1 VNGASPPQSTKDL
14 TDALAKLALYIHP
27 ELGQN
32 FFAIGIKFTSFKI
45 IDSFVLLTVAFGNQL
60 EINVL
65 GLSTMIQP
73 PPVPGTPPVTPIA
86 VVQMAV
92 KASFVPA
99 RGFLGV
105 SAQLTSASYLIDRAC
120 QLTGGF
126 AFYTWF
132 AGEHAGEFV
141 QTLGGYHPNF
151 VAPDYYPRVPR
162 LGYNWQVNSELSIKG
177 EAYFALTA
185 AVMMAGLRVQ
195 ANWNSGNLRAWFNLS
210 ADFIL
215 AWKPFHYDATA
226 HVDLGASYTFQF
238 FGTHHLTFDVGA
250 DLHIW
255 GPEFSGQAHINLD
268 IISFDIL
275 FVRSAA
281 QQLSPIEWP
290 IFKQSFLPTDNAICS
305 IAVTDGLVSK
315 QGQDSQDLGVINPK
329 NFVLVT
335 DSIVPSSRVQI
346 NTNTLAVSQVVY
358 IDDGTRVRLLPFS
371 ATSSQGD
378 LVQAASQSTKTKT
391 IGAPAIGPMGVQ
403 TSEFTSIHTIT
414 ITRNGLHVER
424 DFAYTPVLKNVPTAL
439 WGQYARQGQYLLP
452 PDLNGQRFIIDA
464 LSGFEIRPA
473 SQATPGE
480 TAPVDPGKLQ
490 YDPENIQA
498 AFGWEQNPI
507 AFQAETLDE
516 AGRRQRISSSIVD
529 AATVAARQQLCQALG
544 VNLETIEL
552 DTTIAGEVASDFLF
566 APQIEKVG

>member
-1 VNGASPPQSTKDL
+1 
-14 TDALAKLALYIHP
+14 
-27 ELGQN
+27 
-32 FFAIGIKFTSFKI
+32 
-45 IDSFVLLTVAFGNQL
+45 
-60 EINVL
+60 
-65 GLSTMIQP
+65 
-73 PPVPGTPPVTPIA
+73 
-86 VVQMAV
+86 
-92 KASFVPA
+92 
-99 RGFLGV
+99 
-105 SAQLTSASYLIDRAC
+105 
-120 QLTGGF
+120 
-126 AFYTWF
+126 
-132 AGEHAGEFV
+132 
-141 QTLGGYHPNF
+141 
-151 VAPDYYPRVPR
+151 
-162 LGYNWQVNSELSIKG
+162 
-177 EAYFALTA
+177 
-185 AVMMAGLRVQ
+185 
-195 ANWNSGNLRAWFNLS
+195 
-210 ADFIL
+210 
-215 AWKPFHYDATA
+215 
-226 HVDLGASYTFQF
+226 
-238 FGTHHLTFDVGA
+238 
-250 DLHIW
+250 
-255 GPEFSGQAHINLD
+255 
-268 IISFDIL
+268 
-275 FVRSAA
+275 
-281 QQLSPIEWP
+281 
-290 IFKQSFLPTDNAICS
+290 
-305 IAVTDGLVSK
+305 
-315 QGQDSQDLGVINPK
+315 
-329 NFVLVT
+329 
-335 DSIVPSSRVQI
+335 VPSSRVQI